1 MSKTDSKGYIALLKR
16 NRPFRNLWYGQV
28 VSELGDWLNSIA
40 IYALILQLTGSGMAM
55 AAAMMAKLLP
65 FAFISPVAGVVVDRL
80 DRKKVMIV
88 SDLLRFLI
96 VLGFL
101 FVDEPGEL
109 WLVYTL
115 TVLETCLSGFFEPA
129 RSAMI
134 PSIIPRKDLVTANA
148 LSGSTWSM
156 MLAFGAALGGVV
168 VALLGTKTAFILDA
182 FTFLISAWFIY
193 KIGEKDPTED
203 KESTEIGESGFKGL
217 MDGLRY
223 LKQNPII
230 LALAS
235 VKSGLAVTG
244 GIMTL
249 IPLYA
254 NKLLSAPSAISLAI
268 GAMYCSRGIGA
279 AIGPILVTRVFGGS
293 SKILRKAIGVSFFLS
308 AVFAALLSL
317 TQNLWTTSLTIGMI
331 TFNGSIIWV
340 SSSALIHLEADPK
353 FLGRIFSTEMGVMTL
368 LMGFSNWAIGYA
380 VDGLGMTPEQ
390 IALRMGALMVIPG
403 LLWTGFSIS
412 QRNRLKEE
420 TCVGSECPVD
430 PSGFNPA
437 PTNPLKSKRHS
448 EEVSK
453 NQVK

>member
-1 MSKTDSKGYIALLKR
+1 MSTAKSKGYIALLKR
-16 NRPFRNLWYGQV
+16 NRSFRNLWYGQV

-65 FAFISPVAGVVVDRL
+65 FFFISPVAGVMVDRL

-88 SDLLRFLI
+88 SDLLRFFV

-101 FVDEPGEL
+101 FVDEPDEL

-115 TVLETCLSGFFEPA
+115 TVLEICLSGFFEPA
-129 RSAMI
+129 RSALI
-134 PSIIPRKDLVTANA
+134 PSLIQRKDLVTANA

-156 MLAFGAALGGVV
+156 MLAFGAALGGLI
-168 VALLGTKTAFILDA
+168 VALLGTRTAFILDA

-193 KIGEKDPTED
+193 RISEKDSTVD
-203 KESTEIGESGFKGL
+203 KDATEIGTSGFKGL
-217 MDGLRY
+217 MDGVRY
-223 LKQNPII
+223 LKQNPLI

-279 AIGPILVTRVFGGS
+279 AIGPILVNRIFGDS
-293 SKILRKAIGVSFFLS
+293 SKLLRKAIGISFFLS
-308 AVFAALLSL
+308 AGSAMLLSL
-317 TQNLWTTSLTIGMI
+317 TQNLWTASLTIGMI
-331 TFNGSIIWV
+331 TLFGSIIWV
-340 SSSALIHLEADPK
+340 FSSALIHLEADPK
-353 FLGRIFSTEMGVMTL
+353 FYGRIFSTEMGVMTL
-368 LMGFSNWAIGYA
+368 FMGFSNWAVGYA
-380 VDGLGMTPEQ
+380 VDGLEMTPGQ
-390 IALRMGALMVIPG
+390 IAIRMGVFMLIPG
-403 LLWTGFSIS
+403 LLWTWFSLS

-420 TCVGSECPVD
+420 PCIASECPVD
-430 PSGFNPA
+430 PSGFNPT
-437 PTNPLKSKRHS
+437 PTNPLKPKGSA
-448 EEVSK
+448 E
-453 NQVK
+453 

>member
-1 MSKTDSKGYIALLKR
+1 
-16 NRPFRNLWYGQV
+16 
-28 VSELGDWLNSIA
+28 
-40 IYALILQLTGSGMAM
+40 M

-65 FAFISPVAGVVVDRL
+65 FFFISPVAGVMVDRL
-80 DRKKVMIV
+80 DRKKVMII
-88 SDLLRFLI
+88 SDILRFFI

-101 FVDEPGEL
+101 VVDEPDEL

-115 TVLETCLSGFFEPA
+115 TVLEICLSGFFEPA
-129 RSAMI
+129 RSALI

-193 KIGEKDPTED
+193 KIGEKDPAED

-268 GAMYCSRGIGA
+268 GAEATY
-279 AIGPILVTRVFGGS
+279 
-293 SKILRKAIGVSFFLS
+293 
-308 AVFAALLSL
+308 
-317 TQNLWTTSLTIGMI
+317 
-331 TFNGSIIWV
+331 GSI
-340 SSSALIHLEADPK
+340 
-353 FLGRIFSTEMGVMTL
+353 
-368 LMGFSNWAIGYA
+368 
-380 VDGLGMTPEQ
+380 
-390 IALRMGALMVIPG
+390 
-403 LLWTGFSIS
+403 
-412 QRNRLKEE
+412 
-420 TCVGSECPVD
+420 
-430 PSGFNPA
+430 
-437 PTNPLKSKRHS
+437 
-448 EEVSK
+448 
-453 NQVK
+453 

>member
-1 MSKTDSKGYIALLKR
+1 MSTAKSKGYIALLKR
-16 NRPFRNLWYGQV
+16 NRSFRNLWYGQV

-65 FAFISPVAGVVVDRL
+65 FFFISPVAGVMVDRL

-88 SDLLRFLI
+88 SDLLRFFV

-101 FVDEPGEL
+101 FVDEPDEL

-115 TVLETCLSGFFEPA
+115 TVLEICLSGFFEPA
-129 RSAMI
+129 RSALI
-134 PSIIPRKDLVTANA
+134 PSLIQRKDLVTANA

-156 MLAFGAALGGVV
+156 MLAFGAALGGLI
-168 VALLGTKTAFILDA
+168 VALLGTRTAFILDA

-193 KIGEKDPTED
+193 RISEKDSTVD
-203 KESTEIGESGFKGL
+203 KDATEIGTSGFKGL
-217 MDGLRY
+217 MDGVRY
-223 LKQNPII
+223 LKQNPLI

-279 AIGPILVTRVFGGS
+279 AIGPILVNRIFGDS
-293 SKILRKAIGVSFFLS
+293 SKLLRKAISISFFLS
-308 AVFAALLSL
+308 AGSAMLLSL
-317 TQNLWTTSLTIGMI
+317 TQNLWTASLTIGMI
-331 TFNGSIIWV
+331 TLFGSIIWV
-340 SSSALIHLEADPK
+340 FSSALIHLEADPK
-353 FLGRIFSTEMGVMTL
+353 FYGRIFSTEMGVMTL
-368 LMGFSNWAIGYA
+368 FMGFSNWAVGYA
-380 VDGLGMTPEQ
+380 VDGLEMTPGQ
-390 IALRMGALMVIPG
+390 IAIRMGVFMLIPG
-403 LLWTGFSIS
+403 LLWTWFSLS

-420 TCVGSECPVD
+420 PCIASECPVD
-430 PSGFNPA
+430 PSGFNPT
-437 PTNPLKSKRHS
+437 PTNPLKPKGSA
-448 EEVSK
+448 E
-453 NQVK
+453 